1 MGANVHVCSDMSLFS
16 SYQGAQT
23 SSILM
28 GNRSSTSVFCVGM
41 VYLKL
46 SLGKTVPLKNVQ
58 HAPTI
63 NRISLVFP
71 CYVKMVTS

>member
-41 VYLKL
+41 V
-46 SLGKTVPLKNVQ
+46 
-58 HAPTI
+58 
-63 NRISLVFP
+63 
-71 CYVKMVTS
+71 